1 MARRLIDSG
10 SYRTV
15 TAAEAQEAV
24 GVPAPGWV
32 VHFQNLAGTGPLLTA
47 GPGSA
52 PFVRLKPS
60 PALKPKKA
68 SSKPPKYLSAKGAGC
83 RPYFSPLLS
92 TAARDPKNPVDL
104 DITEGEK
111 KADAAC
117 AHGFDT
123 IGLSGVDCFRDNR
136 CNRDELLPELEAI
149 AWKGGTVRIVYD
161 SDVAHKPNV
170 QAAMRRLAFALT
182 RRGAEVLVVTIPC
195 EIPDGPGNPT
205 AEKWKNGLDD
215 FLQRHGAEAYRIVR
229 NLARECVEEERGE
242 DGRIH
247 LRWTWTPEPGREHG
261 ATRMKALLPWT
272 VFKETVAVDPKLGV
286 LLWTDTHWRILDGKP
301 SERLAKAFLGWADA
315 MAWPGVGLGASFTQ
329 LIEELRSEQQ
339 WNPPGTLAFLNGT
352 LNTVTGEFFP
362 GHRRD
367 DCITILHPY
376 RYDTAAKCPRWDGF
390 INEALGGS
398 KSKLRLLRAALR
410 LTLEPRDRTR
420 PAAAEFMF
428 DIGGRR
434 GAGKGVTA
442 EVAVALV
449 GGTEGGAGRLEMKSL
464 DNPAALFGL
473 IGKRMAFDPD
483 AAGHLGN
490 AGILNAIVSN
500 EPVLVKKLYVNE
512 YSTRLGVV
520 VWRFFN
526 DHISVSGG
534 NEEGIGRRSIPITFD
549 NPPARRDRTLK
560 EKLLTE
566 LPGIFAWVWSMSL
579 EEAIDALSTAA
590 ADAEI
595 LQAAIEAALNRNPK
609 LRFLAEKYPE
619 GGAIEAGELFRQWKL
634 WCLTEGH
641 HHGNKATFCAEV
653 QKVTGKPRR
662 IGQAKVTI
670 YTVPAMEGFDFAAFL
685 GLDRGEG
692 RVDADAHPG
701 DVGRTPRSPT
711 PGRDGR
717 CPSGSASAQ
726 RPGDVHPKSSQTP
739 RPNSTFAQVDVDSSL
754 EKKRES
760 NGPRGEA
767 EPGSVCRWDT
777 QKVAAPFSTSTQA
790 AVLAAI
796 DAIGAAGQVLTV
808 EAVLAAV
815 PDAPRDAVLAIVRD
829 LGAPVDS
836 ELIEIGDAVEVFN
849 QALRAWQN
857 GWRLESGPDLEGLYR
872 IRKLEGSGSQ
882 HVRRE
887 ALKRCRA

>member
-1 MARRLIDSG
+1 M
-10 SYRTV
+10 
-15 TAAEAQEAV
+15 
-24 GVPAPGWV
+24 
-32 VHFQNLAGTGPLLTA
+32 
-47 GPGSA
+47 
-52 PFVRLKPS
+52 
-60 PALKPKKA
+60 
-68 SSKPPKYLSAKGAGC
+68 PPKYLSAKGAGC

-149 AWKGGTVRIVYD
+149 DWKGRTVRIVYD

-205 AEKWKNGLDD
+205 PRRWKNGLDD
-215 FLQRHGAEAYRIVR
+215 FLQRHGSEAYRIAR
-229 NLARECVEEERGE
+229 SLARECVLEEPQE
-242 DGRIH
+242 DGSIR
-247 LRWTWTPEPGREHG
+247 LRWIWTPEPGREHG
-261 ATRMKALLPWT
+261 ATRTKALLPWT
-272 VFKETVAVDPKLGV
+272 VFKESVSVDPKLGV
-286 LLWTDTHWRILDGKP
+286 LIWTGTHWRILDGKP
-301 SERLAKAFLGWADA
+301 SERLAKDFLGWADA

-339 WNPPGTLAFLNGT
+339 WNPLGLLAFLNGT
-352 LNTVTGEFFP
+352 LNTATGEFFP
-362 GHRRD
+362 GHRRE

-376 RYDTAAKCPRWDGF
+376 RYDPAAKCPRWDGF

-398 KSKLRLLRAALR
+398 KSKLRLLRAAIR
-410 LTLEPRDRTR
+410 LTLEPKDRTR

-442 EVAVALV
+442 EIVVALV

-473 IGKRMAFDPD
+473 IDKRMAFDPD
-483 AAGHLGN
+483 AAGHLAN
-490 AGILNAIVSN
+490 TGILNAIVSN

-560 EKLLTE
+560 EKLLAE
-566 LPGIFAWVWSMSL
+566 LPGIFAWVWSMPL
-579 EEAIDALSTAA
+579 EEAIDAISTAA
-590 ADAEI
+590 GDNEV
-595 LQAAIEAALNRNPK
+595 LQAAIDAALNRNPK

-619 GGAIEAGELFRQWKL
+619 GGSIEAGELFRQWKL
-634 WCLTEGH
+634 WCLAEGH

-662 IGQAKVTI
+662 IGRDKVTTYI
-670 YTVPAMEGFDFAAFL
+670 VPAMESFDFAAFL

-692 RVDADAHPG
+692 GVDADARQPDADWTPG
-701 DVGRTPRSPT
+701 TPT
-711 PGRDGR
+711 PESGGRR
-717 CPSGSASAQ
+717 PSGSVSTQ
-726 RPGDVHPKSSQTP
+726 RPGDAQPASRQTP
-739 RPNSTFAQVDVDSSL
+739 CPGPVSDQVDVDSSR
-754 EKKRES
+754 KNK
-760 NGPRGEA
+760 GEA
-767 EPGSVCRWDT
+767 KSPQGEEEPGSVGRWGT
-777 QKVAAPFSTSTQA
+777 QKVDPPFSTTTQA

-796 DAIGAAGQVLTV
+796 DAIDAAGQVLTV

-815 PDAPRDAVLAIVRD
+815 PDVPRDVVFAIVRD
-829 LGAPVDS
+829 LGIPVDS
-836 ELIEIGDAVEVFN
+836 ELIETGDAVEVFN
-849 QALRAWQN
+849 PALDTWQN
-857 GWRLESGPDLEGLYR
+857 GWKVQSGPDMNGLW
-872 IRKLEGSGSQ
+872 KLSKIDGKRTQ

-887 ALKRCRA
+887 ALMRCLPEP

>member
-1 MARRLIDSG
+1 M
-10 SYRTV
+10 
-15 TAAEAQEAV
+15 
-24 GVPAPGWV
+24 
-32 VHFQNLAGTGPLLTA
+32 LTD

-60 PALKPKKA
+60 PPLKPKKA
-68 SSKPPKYLSAKGAGC
+68 GSKAPKYLSAKGAGC

-92 TAARDPKNPVDL
+92 AAARDPKNPVDL

-117 AHGFDT
+117 AHGFNT
-123 IGLSGVDCFRDNR
+123 IGLSGVDCFRDGR
-136 CNRDELLPELEAI
+136 CGRDELLPELEAI
-149 AWKGGTVRIVYD
+149 DWNNRTVRIVFD
-161 SDVAHKPNV
+161 SDAAHKTDV
-170 QAAMRRLAFALT
+170 QVAMRRLAFALH

-205 AEKWKNGLDD
+205 PGRWKNGLDD
-215 FLQRHGAEAYRIVR
+215 FIHRHGAEAYRIAR
-229 NLARECVEEERGE
+229 SLARECVLEEQQE
-242 DGRIH
+242 DGSIR
-247 LRWTWTPEPGREHG
+247 LRWIWTPEPGREHG
-261 ATRMKALLPWT
+261 ATRTKALLPWT
-272 VFKETVAVDPKLGV
+272 VFKETVVVDPKLGV
-286 LLWTDTHWRILDGKP
+286 LIWTGTHWRILDGRP
-301 SERLAKAFLGWADA
+301 TERLAKTFLGWADA
-315 MAWPGVGLGASFTQ
+315 MGWPGVGLGASFAQ
-329 LIEELRSEQQ
+329 LVEELRFEHQ
-339 WNPPGTLAFLNGT
+339 WNPPGLLAFLNGT

-362 GHRRD
+362 GHRRE
-367 DCITILHPY
+367 DCLTILLHY
-376 RYDTAAKCPRWDGF
+376 RYDPAAKCPRWDGF
-390 INEALGGS
+390 INEALSGS
-398 KSKLRLLRAALR
+398 KSKIRLLRAALR

-420 PAAAEFMF
+420 PAAAEFMI

-442 EVAVALV
+442 EVAIALV

-473 IGKRMAFDPD
+473 VGKRMAFDPD

-560 EKLLTE
+560 EKLLAE
-566 LPGIFAWVWSMSL
+566 LPGIFAWVWSMPL
-579 EEAIDALSTAA
+579 EEAIDTLSTAA
-590 ADAEI
+590 ADNDV
-595 LQAAIEAALNRNPK
+595 LQAAIDAALNRNPK

-619 GGAIEAGELFRQWKL
+619 DGSVEAGELFRQWKL

-662 IGQAKVTI
+662 IGRNKVTN
-670 YTVPAMEGFDFAAFL
+670 YVVPAMERFDFAAFL

-692 RVDADAHPG
+692 GVDVVAHQLDAEWTPG
-701 DVGRTPRSPT
+701 TPTPRS
-711 PGRDGR
+711 GGR
-717 CPSGSASAQ
+717 CPLDSASAQ
-726 RPGDVHPKSSQTP
+726 RPGNVHPESRQNPCLDSASS
-739 RPNSTFAQVDVDSSL
+739 QVDVESSL
-754 EKKRES
+754 NNKGEAK
-760 NGPRGEA
+760 PPLGEA
-767 EPGSVCRWDT
+767 EPDPVGRWDPI
-777 QKVAAPFSTSTQA
+777 KVGGPVSTSTQA

-796 DAIGAAGQVLTV
+796 DAIYAAGQTITV

-815 PDAPRDAVLAIVRD
+815 PEEPREAVLAVVRD
-829 LGAPVDS
+829 LGAPVDVEAPEVS
-836 ELIEIGDAVEVFN
+836 PGSLRTVTDIVTAAQAAGARTARDAVAWADQHGLEL
-849 QALRAWQN
+849 ALTEAR
-857 GWRLESGPDLEGLYR
+857 RTL
-872 IRKLEGSGSQ
+872 
-882 HVRRE
+882 RRE
-887 ALKRCRA
+887 GP